1 MLFQVLIAH
10 QVGDPLVV
18 TKSGNDLDRLE
29 CEFGSVL
36 AHVQIQSQT
45 TKLTLRTRTPSMPP
59 SLWLH

>member
-1 MLFQVLIAH
+1 MLFQVLITH
-10 QVGDPLVV
+10 SVGDPLVV

-45 TKLTLRTRTPSMPP
+45 ATIRTRTPSMPP

>member
-10 QVGDPLVV
+10 QVGDPLIVAK
-18 TKSGNDLDRLE
+18 TGNDLDRLE

-36 AHVQIQSQT
+36 AHVEIRSRT
-45 TKLTLRTRTPSMPP
+45 TTIRTRTPSMPP